1 MKEEHMADDDD
12 DDHVNDPALVA
23 KLSNVLLSPECQ
35 RINFRWG
42 RQHMTGKAYRAVV
55 LALSDS
61 RISLFEA
68 DGAAHKLDD
77 DVEAS
82 YIGKSETMI
91 IHPRRNFHKVSNRQ
105 TIVHEATHA
114 VQDAQ
119 LSGVWVWSLD
129 EEATAY
135 IAEWLYVIYCSPSAN
150 RLVNNPDPNDRIDLV
165 ALEIAR
171 SLAGRHGAVPD
182 AAAMQRLGNAIYAD
196 PTYSVDMLLHPW
208 TREDGVTA
216 PDFP

>member
-1 MKEEHMADDDD
+1 MAD
-12 DDHVNDPALVA
+12 DDHVNDAALVE
-23 KLSNVLLSPECQ
+23 KVSQVLLSPECQ

-42 RQHMTGKAYRAVV
+42 RQIISAQGYRAVV
-55 LALSDS
+55 LALFDS

-91 IHPRRNFHKVSNRQ
+91 VRPRNLHKVSNRR

-114 VQDAQ
+114 IQDAQ
-119 LSGVWVWSLD
+119 LAGVWVWSLD

-135 IAEWLYVIYCSPSAN
+135 IAEWLYVIYSSPDP
-150 RLVNNPDPNDRIDLV
+150 RHLRNNPDPNEPIDV
-165 ALEIAR
+165 IALEIAR
-171 SLAGRHGAVPD
+171 SLAHNNAAVPD
-182 AAAMQRLGNAIYAD
+182 AAAMRRLENAIYAD
-196 PTYSVDMLLHPW
+196 PTYAVDMLLHPW
-208 TREDGVTA
+208 TREDGVTE

>member
-1 MKEEHMADDDD
+1 MADDG
-12 DDHVNDPALVA
+12 HINDAALVA
-23 KLSNVLLSPECQ
+23 KISQVLLSPECQ

-42 RQHMTGKAYRAVV
+42 RQHISAKAYRAVV
-55 LALSDS
+55 FALIES

-68 DGAAHKLDD
+68 DGGAHKLDH

-91 IHPRRNFHKVSNRQ
+91 IRPRLNLGKVSNRR

-114 VQDAQ
+114 IQDAQ
-119 LSGVWVWSLD
+119 LAGVWVWSLD

-135 IAEWLYVIYCSPSAN
+135 IAEWLYVIHSSPN
-150 RLVNNPDPNDRIDLV
+150 VDHLGNYPDPHEPIDV
-165 ALEIAR
+165 IGLEIAF
-171 SLAGRHGAVPD
+171 SLVRKPAAAPD
-182 AAAMQRLGNAIYAD
+182 AAAMRRLGNAIYAD
-196 PTYSVDMLLHPW
+196 PTYSVSMLLHPW